1 MSTDTPTSRL
11 LNAPPVAVA
20 DEGLAGRD
28 LPSIVAVKP
37 MGGGRFTGPVH
48 DIGTPSVYGGLVLA
62 QALMAAR
69 ATLPAPGELHSL
81 HAYFLSLGMQ
91 APIDYAVERLR
102 DGKNY
107 SARRV
112 TASQN
117 GGVIFE
123 ASVSAQ
129 VPEPGMDAYPAQP
142 AVVGPNGLQ
151 SETAYRAQTAEQ
163 WPLHQ
168 RALRLAPLGIEY
180 RRETPLDMLNP
191 VLPAQG
197 PTRIWL
203 KACQTL
209 PRDMALH
216 QALLA
221 YASDHG
227 LLVSAIGPYQLS
239 LARGEVRLASLDH
252 TLWFHRPF
260 RMDEWLLYVV
270 ECRNIGGG
278 RALCKGEFFQQ
289 GRLVASVAQE
299 GLMRVAPAA
308 QTRQPVAA

>member
-1 MSTDTPTSRL
+1 MTLGTTIPRV
-11 LNAPPVAVA
+11 LNDPPAAFA

-28 LPSIVAVKP
+28 LPSLVAVSP
-37 MGGGRFTGPVH
+37 QGEGLFTGQCH

-62 QALMAAR
+62 QALMAAS
-69 ATLPAPGELHSL
+69 ATWPAQRVVHSL
-81 HAYFLSLGMQ
+81 HAYFLSLGVQ

-112 TASQN
+112 TASQS

-123 ASVSAQ
+123 ATVSAQ
-129 VPEPGMDAYPAQP
+129 VPEPGVDAHPPQP
-142 AVVGPNGLQ
+142 SAVGPTGLQ
-151 SETAYRAQTAEQ
+151 SETAYRAQTAGQ
-163 WPLHQ
+163 WPAHQ
-168 RALRLAPLGIEY
+168 RDLRLAPLGIEY

-191 VLPAQG
+191 VPAKG

-203 KACQTL
+203 KACQPL
-209 PRDMALH
+209 NGNVALH

-227 LLVSAIGPYQLS
+227 LLVSALAPYRLS

-260 RMDEWLLYVV
+260 RMDDWLLYVV
-270 ECRNIGGG
+270 DCTNIGGG
-278 RALCKGEFFQQ
+278 RALCKGEFFQH
-289 GRLVASVAQE
+289 GTLVASVAQE
-299 GLMRVAPAA
+299 GLMRIAPGAR
-308 QTRQPVAA
+308 TRDPVPA

>member
-1 MSTDTPTSRL
+1 MAPGTTNSCV
-11 LNAPPVAVA
+11 LNDPPAA
-20 DEGLAGRD
+20 FTDEGLAGRD
-28 LPSIVAVKP
+28 LPSILAVKP
-37 MGGGRFTGPVH
+37 QGEGLFTGQCH

-62 QALMAAR
+62 QALMAAS
-69 ATLPAPGELHSL
+69 ATLPAQRVVHSL
-81 HAYFLSLGMQ
+81 HAYFLSLGVH
-91 APIDYAVERLR
+91 APVDYAVERLR

-112 TASQN
+112 TASQS
-117 GGVIFE
+117 GRVIFE
-123 ASVSAQ
+123 ATVSAQ
-129 VPEPGMDAYPAQP
+129 VPEPGMDTHPPQP
-142 AVVGPNGLQ
+142 SVAGPTRFQ

-163 WPLHQ
+163 WPVHQ

-191 VLPAQG
+191 VPAEGQ
-197 PTRIWL
+197 TRIWL

-209 PRDMALH
+209 LGDLALH
-216 QALLA
+216 QVLLA

-227 LLVSAIGPYQLS
+227 LLVSALAPYPLS
-239 LARGEVRLASLDH
+239 LVRGEVRLASLDH
-252 TLWFHRPF
+252 AMWFHRPF

-270 ECRNIGGG
+270 DCSNIGGG

-308 QTRQPVAA
+308 QARNRVPA

>member
-1 MSTDTPTSRL
+1 MPTDTSISSVLR
-11 LNAPPVAVA
+11 APLAAVA

-28 LPSIVAVKP
+28 LPTIVAVKP
-37 MGGGRFTGPVH
+37 VGDGRFTGPCH

-62 QALMAAR
+62 QAVMAAR
-69 ATLPAPGELHSL
+69 ATLPAQGELHSL
-81 HAYFLSLGMQ
+81 HAYFLSLGVQ

-112 TASQN
+112 TASQS

-123 ASVSAQ
+123 ATVSAQ
-129 VPEPGMDAYPAQP
+129 VPEPGMDAHPPQP
-142 AVVGPNGLQ
+142 AVVGPSGLQ

-163 WPLHQ
+163 WPVHQ

-191 VLPAQG
+191 VRAEG

-203 KACQTL
+203 KACQNL
-209 PRDMALH
+209 PGDMALH

-227 LLVSAIGPYQLS
+227 LLVTAIAPYPLS

-260 RMDEWLLYVV
+260 RMDDWLLYVV

-308 QTRQPVAA
+308 QARQPVAA

>member
-1 MSTDTPTSRL
+1 MAPVTSEPRVL
-11 LNAPPVAVA
+11 PHSSVTFG

-28 LPSIVAVKP
+28 LSSLIAVAP
-37 MGGGRFTGPVH
+37 HGDGLYTGLCH

-62 QALMAAR
+62 QALMVAD
-69 ATLPAPGELHSL
+69 ATLPAQRVVHSL
-81 HAYFLSLGMQ
+81 HAHFLSLGVQ
-91 APIDYAVERLR
+91 APIEYAVEPLR

-112 TASQN
+112 TASQ
-117 GGVIFE
+117 GDEVIFE
-123 ASVSAQ
+123 STVSAQ
-129 VPEPGMDAYPAQP
+129 VPEPGMDAHPPQP
-142 AVVGPNGLQ
+142 SAVDPRALQ
-151 SETAYRAQTAEQ
+151 SETDYRAQTSAR
-163 WPLHQ
+163 WPAHQ
-168 RALRLAPLGIEY
+168 RSLRLAPLGIEY

-191 VLPAQG
+191 VPTAGPA
-197 PTRIWL
+197 RIWL
-203 KACQTL
+203 KACHAL
-209 PRDMALH
+209 PGNLALH

-227 LLVSAIGPYQLS
+227 LLVSALSPYQLS

-278 RALCKGEFFQQ
+278 RALCKGEFFQN

-299 GLMRVAPAA
+299 GLMRVAPEKQA
-308 QTRQPVAA
+308 RSPVPA